1 MKAGGEN
8 WLQIAPH
15 WFPCSVTEKVLKGA
29 KKDLAKRKGTVDC
42 FPIEAP
48 PENPY
53 PPPIVLP
60 TQSAS
65 GHAQPQPPPSYKAM
79 YPAVPN
85 APSEDDIED
94 ICIAAAV
101 NSQSQ
106 QLQESSS
113 TPDSD
118 IEYPPPPLGR
128 IKLTVQMGV
137 KLKSGK
143 VLKSYVHKQG
153 DDDVEMPELEG
164 ADLTAPFMTVGNQL
178 IMKPINPRVLKDI
191 IQGAPNFF

>member
-1 MKAGGEN
+1 MKSSDPFPRSGANDDFHMNMIRGLCLGDRKSWPWYGPDPDWDKEYMKAG
-8 WLQIAPH
+8 
-15 WFPCSVTEKVLKGA
+15 
-29 KKDLAKRKGTVDC
+29 
-42 FPIEAP
+42 EAP
-48 PENPY
+48 PDNLY
-53 PPPIVLP
+53 PPPTVPP
-60 TQSAS
+60 TQLAP
-65 GHAQPQPPPSYKAM
+65 GHAQPQPPPPYKAM

-94 ICIAAAV
+94 ISVAAAV

-118 IEYPPPPLGR
+118 IEYPPPPPGTV
-128 IKLTVQMGV
+128 KLTVQTGV

-143 VLKSYVHKQG
+143 VLKSYVHKQD

-164 ADLTAPFMTVGNQL
+164 ADLTAPFMTVG
-178 IMKPINPRVLKDI
+178 IS
-191 IQGAPNFF
+191 